1 MPVQTR
7 SMARKAAQYSCLQE
21 LKKVSSDNII
31 LKNLS
36 ILIDRQLKA
45 RTRAEA
51 IKRAND
57 LFEHLLIREPAAFID
72 RQPELKSMTRFKLQE
87 LMRSDPTPE
96 FAYTLGRVYQ
106 RFFALW

>member
-7 SMARKAAQYSCLQE
+7 SMARKAAQYPCVQE
-21 LKKVSSDNII
+21 LEKVSSDNII

-51 IKRAND
+51 INRAND
-57 LFEHLLIREPAAFID
+57 LFEHLLMREPAAFID
-72 RQPELKSMTRFKLQE
+72 RQPRLKSDIRFKLQE

-96 FAYTLGRVYQ
+96 IAYTLGRVFE
-106 RFFALW
+106 RFFALR